1 MKEYKVLS
9 PKLGFRN
16 RTEKLQEFINNYAL
30 ENWTLKTITNNR
42 HGGIAF
48 VVFEREKNR

>member
-9 PKLGFRN
+9 PNLGFRN
-16 RTEKLQEFINNYAL
+16 RSNKLQEIINSYAI
-30 ENWTLKTITNNR
+30 ESWTLNTITHNR